1 MTHMKVKNN
10 ALVPGFF
17 NLMDK
22 FMTDDFQTPAH
33 YSRPAV
39 NIVETEKSYALEV
52 IAPGM
57 KKEDF
62 KIAIEKDLLTI
73 SYEKKESSEEKT
85 DKYIRKEFSMNS
97 FKRSFTLNEKLNAE
111 GVTAKYENGVLHV
124 NIPKAEVKTVEV
136 KTVEIN

>member
-1 MTHMKVKNN
+1 MKVKNN

-22 FMTDDFQTPAH
+22 FMTDDFQTPAQ

>member
-22 FMTDDFQTPAH
+22 FMTDDFQTPAQ

>member
-1 MTHMKVKNN
+1 MKVRNN

-22 FMTDDFQTPAH
+22 FMTDDFQTPNH
-33 YSRPAV
+33 FSRPAV
-39 NIVETEKSYALEV
+39 NIVETEKAYTLEV

-57 KKEDF
+57 KKDDF
-62 KIAIEKDLLTI
+62 KIAIEHDLLTI

-111 GVTAKYENGVLHV
+111 LVSAKYDNGVLFVH
-124 NIPKAEVKTVEV
+124 IPKAEVKKIEV

>member
-10 ALVPGFF
+10 TMVPGFF

-22 FMTDDFQTPAH
+22 FMTDDFQTPSH
-33 YSRPAV
+33 FTRPAV
-39 NIVETEKSYALEV
+39 NIVESEKSYALEV

-57 KKEDF
+57 QKEDF

-97 FKRSFTLNEKLNAE
+97 FKRSFTLNEKLNADA
-111 GVTAKYENGVLHV
+111 VTAKYDNGILYV

>member
-10 ALVPGFF
+10 AMVPGFF

-22 FMTDDFQTPAH
+22 FMTDDFQTPSH
-33 YSRPAV
+33 FTRPAV
-39 NIVETEKSYALEV
+39 NIVESEKSYALEV

-57 KKEDF
+57 QKEDF

-85 DKYIRKEFSMNS
+85 DKYIRKEFSMSS
-97 FKRSFTLNEKLNAE
+97 FKRSFTLNEKLNADA
-111 GVTAKYENGVLHV
+111 VTAKYDNGILYV

>member
-1 MTHMKVKNN
+1 
-10 ALVPGFF
+10 
-17 NLMDK
+17 MDK

>member
-10 ALVPGFF
+10 AMVPGFF

-22 FMTDDFQTPAH
+22 FMTDDFQTPSH
-33 YSRPAV
+33 FTRPAV
-39 NIVETEKSYALEV
+39 NIVESEKSYALEV

-57 KKEDF
+57 QKEDF

-97 FKRSFTLNEKLNAE
+97 FKRSFTLNEKLNADA
-111 GVTAKYENGVLHV
+111 VTAKYENGILYV

>member
-33 YSRPAV
+33 YSRPEV

>member
-1 MTHMKVKNN
+1 MKVKNN

-22 FMTDDFQTPAH
+22 FMTDDFQTPAQ

-39 NIVETEKSYALEV
+39 NIVETEKSYAMEV

>member
-1 MTHMKVKNN
+1 MKVKNN

-22 FMTDDFQTPAH
+22 FMTDDFQTPAQ

-39 NIVETEKSYALEV
+39 NIVESEKSYALEV

-62 KIAIEKDLLTI
+62 KIAIEKDLLTV

-97 FKRSFTLNEKLNAE
+97 FKRSFTLNDKLNAE